1 MVTVTGY
8 GDDMLAKN
16 RQINSGLLQNF
27 QYKYLSKQDL
37 IDEKIKYLL
46 PRFTLLLL
54 AVCLVR
60 KL

>member
-27 QYKYLSKQDL
+27 QCLSKQDL